1 MNTLPANSPQYDCR
15 TSTDWFALSAHHD
28 AFRLRWDQP
37 KGRGWEACYRL
48 APGLWLRILDLEQ
61 ASGCLPA
68 WIPGGHLT
76 LAGMLEGATTL
87 EAPEGEAFE
96 LAGDRLLCS
105 HRQQGTAFLDRCLEP
120 GRYLMALLILDPT
133 RLRQSPFGFTADEL
147 AAFAPGIDGNRCLP
161 LDTALRRC
169 LKELISPP
177 VDPRRLPL
185 YLQAKSSEFLCLL
198 MSSRTLASP
207 PAGVGARD
215 RQALEE
221 ARHRLLADLARPP
234 RLAELSRDIG
244 MSESKLKQRFK
255 EHYGQTLSDCLHQAR
270 LREAER
276 LLGDDRLAI
285 ARVAE
290 ALGYEHA
297 ANFTT
302 AFKREFGLTP
312 RDYRK
317 HERLRLAH

>member
-1 MNTLPANSPQYDCR
+1 MSTMPAASLQYDCR
-15 TSTDWFALSAHHD
+15 SSTDWFALSAHHD

-37 KGRGWEACYRL
+37 TGRGWEACYRL
-48 APGLWLRILDLEQ
+48 APGLWLRTLDLEQ

-68 WIPGGHLT
+68 WIPGNHLT
-76 LAGMLEGATTL
+76 LAGMLDGVTRL
-87 EAPEGEAFE
+87 ETPEGEAFE
-96 LAGDRLLCS
+96 LGGDRLLCS
-105 HRQQGTAFLDRCLEP
+105 HRRQGTAFLDRCLEP
-120 GRYLMALLILDPT
+120 GRYLMVLLILDPE
-133 RLRQSPFGFTADEL
+133 RLRQPPFGLTADDL
-147 AAFAPGIDGNRCLP
+147 AAFAPGIDDDRSLP

-169 LKELISPP
+169 LRDMVSPP

-198 MSSRTLASP
+198 LSAPTLASP
-207 PAGVGARD
+207 APRIAPRD
-215 RQALEE
+215 SQALEE
-221 ARHRLLADLARPP
+221 ARRRLLADLARPP

-255 EHYGQTLSDCLHQAR
+255 EYHGQTLSDCLHQAR

-290 ALGYEHA
+290 ALGYEHP

-317 HERLRLAH
+317 RQRLAP

>member
-1 MNTLPANSPQYDCR
+1 MSTMPAASLQYDCR
-15 TSTDWFALSAHHD
+15 SSTDWFALSAHHD

-37 KGRGWEACYRL
+37 TGRGWEACYRL
-48 APGLWLRILDLEQ
+48 APGLWLRTLDLEQ

-68 WIPGGHLT
+68 WIPGNHLT
-76 LAGMLEGATTL
+76 LAGMLDGVTRL
-87 EAPEGEAFE
+87 ETPEGEAFE
-96 LAGDRLLCS
+96 LGGDRLLCS
-105 HRQQGTAFLDRCLEP
+105 HRRQGTAFRDRCLEP
-120 GRYLMALLILDPT
+120 GRYLMVLLILDPE
-133 RLRQSPFGFTADEL
+133 RLRQPPFGLTADDL
-147 AAFAPGIDGNRCLP
+147 AAFAPGIDDDRSLP

-169 LKELISPP
+169 LRDMVSPP

-198 MSSRTLASP
+198 LSAPTLASP
-207 PAGVGARD
+207 APRIAPRD
-215 RQALEE
+215 SQALEE
-221 ARHRLLADLARPP
+221 ARRRLLADLARPP
-234 RLAELSRDIG
+234 RLTELSRDIG

-255 EHYGQTLSDCLHQAR
+255 EYHGQTLSDCLHQAR

-290 ALGYEHA
+290 ALGYEHP

-317 HERLRLAH
+317 RQRLAP